1 MEENDM
7 NLEKEVLKAQKKR
20 DFLKFLDKSFTFLLK
35 VLLFPVYFYAL
46 WRRKHPKKVKTTK
59 ASEEQIKKFVD
70 KVLPTMLEI
79 GEKFV
84 CIHDYNDDFDYAF
97 LSFQAMSYAGTPR
110 LRRKYNYPDRNQIS
124 SFVRNKYE
132 IDGYEKLTINSWVEW
147 ESACRQFGFKRN
159 WNSDYDKGVVFYKK
173 EDLAG

>member
-1 MEENDM
+1 
-7 NLEKEVLKAQKKR
+7 
-20 DFLKFLDKSFTFLLK
+20 
-35 VLLFPVYFYAL
+35 
-46 WRRKHPKKVKTTK
+46 
-59 ASEEQIKKFVD
+59 
-70 KVLPTMLEI
+70 MLEI
-79 GEKFV
+79 GEKFI

-132 IDGYEKLTINSWVEW
+132 IDGYEKITINSWVEW